1 MDDEITRHLDDIN
14 IIYTTTILQYPQTVI
29 EPLYE
34 TIYVF
39 INTKKKI
46 NIYLNDANI
55 CEEKFYAFI
64 CMALLYIPEDKL
76 DIYYNSQLIVT
87 NGKQTDVQINTK
99 CPRGPMTCD
108 KGRVKKINFFTNEL
122 DIISAELRK
131 IRAKTPSRTLS
142 QFINFV
148 QFFSNAGLSMSD
160 DIDSLQIEIIEKYA
174 SVKILVNTNDIT
186 NAVFQK
192 YLSESGYNYF
202 LEICDKIGI
211 DPDLRH
217 FNKAGALKS
226 QCIAPPCEIPRPYK
240 IIGTREDIQTTLDFI
255 ISSQNEVVETVSLP
269 ALIETELSQIGRE
282 IPGLREA
289 LNRINSNNF
298 ALPGQRL
305 ARLREVI
312 AEWQK
317 SSIDSPL
324 RQELIDD
331 VIADDREALDFLGM
345 LGLIDHGIEFDRYH
359 DVLPF
364 DLDDQYGRG
373 YISQR
378 GGIGIGIGGIGGIGY
393 MYGAFVILLSAQML
407 QHYLLIT
414 DNVEK
419 KPTKTFLLTGIQN
432 FINKLFILY

>member
-1 MDDEITRHLDDIN
+1 MDDEIMHHPDDIN
-14 IIYTTTILQYPQTVI
+14 IIYTTTILQHPQTVI

-34 TIYVF
+34 TIYTY

-87 NGKQTDVQINTK
+87 NGKQTDVQINTT
-99 CPRGPMTCD
+99 CPRGPMMCD

-131 IRAKTPSRTLS
+131 MRAKAPSRALS

-148 QFFSNAGLSMSD
+148 QFFSNAGLSISD
-160 DIDSLQIEIIEKYA
+160 DIDSLQIEIIDKFKNMA
-174 SVKILVNTNDIT
+174 ILVNTNGIS
-186 NAVFQK
+186 NVIFQK

-226 QCIAPPCEIPRPYK
+226 QCRAPPCEIPRPYK

-255 ISSQNEVVETVSLP
+255 ISSQNEVVESVSLP

-289 LNRINSNNF
+289 LNRINSNDF
-298 ALPGQRL
+298 ALPVQRL

-345 LGLIDHGIEFDRYH
+345 LGLIDHGIEEDIYVDIIPFNFDNQ
-359 DVLPF
+359 
-364 DLDDQYGRG
+364 DQDGG
-373 YISQR
+373 GHISQR
-378 GGIGIGIGGIGGIGY
+378 GGIGGIGY
-393 MYGAFVILLSAQML
+393 MYGTFVILLSAQML

-414 DNVEK
+414 DIKNVEK

>member
-1 MDDEITRHLDDIN
+1 MDDEITRHPDDIN

-34 TIYVF
+34 TIYTY

-76 DIYYNSQLIVT
+76 DIYYNSQLI
-87 NGKQTDVQINTK
+87 NGKQTKVQINTT
-99 CPRGPMTCD
+99 CPRGPLMCD

-148 QFFSNAGLSMSD
+148 QFFSNAGLSMLD

-174 SVKILVNTNDIT
+174 SVKFLLNTNDIT
-186 NAVFQK
+186 NAIFQK

-226 QCIAPPCEIPRPYK
+226 QCRVPPCVIPRPYK
-240 IIGTREDIQTTLDFI
+240 IIGTREDIQYTLDFI
-255 ISSQNEVVETVSLP
+255 ITSQNEVVETVSLP
-269 ALIETELSQIGRE
+269 PLIETELQGIGRE

-289 LNRINSNNF
+289 LHRINSNDF
-298 ALPGQRL
+298 AIEGQRL

-331 VIADDREALDFLGM
+331 VIADDREALDYLGM
-345 LGLIDHGIEFDRYH
+345 LGLIDHGIEEEIDRFP
-359 DVLPF
+359 DIMPF
-364 DLDDQYGRG
+364 NLDDQYGG
-373 YISQR
+373 GHISQR
-378 GGIGIGIGGIGGIGY
+378 GGTGIGGIGY

-407 QHYLLIT
+407 KHYILIT
-414 DNVEK
+414 DIKNVEK